1 MGRARVT
8 VEKGADGVAVITVD
22 YPPVNAISTE
32 VQNALFR
39 TLSQLHS
46 DQGVRAIVLKGA
58 NGKFCGGGDIRGFQ
72 KMQEKGTDGEELVVS
87 GFTLMND
94 VIEGGSKPV
103 VAAIEGFALGGGLE
117 LAMACNARII
127 SPNVQLGLVEL
138 QLGIIP
144 GLGGTQR
151 LPRLVGLQRAI
162 DMLLASKTLDSKEAL
177 KVGLVDD
184 VVAHSD
190 LLAAARK
197 WALDIHEGRRPW
209 QRSLSSV
216 DKLGSLPK
224 ALDVLEN
231 ARAKVKK
238 TYTNVSYPSV
248 LLDVI
253 EEGLVNGAVAGVI
266 KEGKACQ
273 DLIKTPEAK
282 GLMHV
287 FFAQRSSS
295 KVPGITDQGLIPHP
309 IRKAAVVG
317 GALMGSG
324 IATALALSKI
334 PVILK
339 EVDSKQLDASIRKIH
354 ANLKNRAS
362 SGKITEEEAK
372 RSMALVKGVLDYEDF
387 YNVDIVI
394 EAVTENIPLKQ
405 KIFYE
410 LEQVC
415 PSHCILATN
424 TSSIDLEIIGANIK
438 SQDRLIGAHF
448 FSPAHV
454 MRLLEI
460 VRTNKT
466 SLQTIVDLLGLSK
479 SLKKVPVVVKSS
491 PGFAVNRVF
500 FPYGMGAH
508 FLADLG
514 VDPYRIDAVIKSF
527 GMPMGPF
534 RMADLGGFQ
543 TGILVGKIWL
553 QAYPDRV
560 YASPLM
566 TLLYNDKRLGES
578 NGKGY
583 YNYHGSRKEHPAP
596 ELNQY
601 LDRSRSLAGLSPSHK
616 IAGITDQ
623 EITEMIF
630 FPVIN
635 EACRVLEEKVVI
647 SSSDLDIASV
657 LGMAFPAYRGGIA
670 FWGDHIGAE
679 YIFSKLLKWANMY
692 GNFFKPSEA
701 LEKCAT
707 QKIRLAQLPL
717 QGASRL

>member
-1 MGRARVT
+1 
-8 VEKGADGVAVITVD
+8 
-22 YPPVNAISTE
+22 
-32 VQNALFR
+32 
-39 TLSQLHS
+39 
-46 DQGVRAIVLKGA
+46 
-58 NGKFCGGGDIRGFQ
+58 
-72 KMQEKGTDGEELVVS
+72 
-87 GFTLMND
+87 
-94 VIEGGSKPV
+94 
-103 VAAIEGFALGGGLE
+103 
-117 LAMACNARII
+117 
-127 SPNVQLGLVEL
+127 
-138 QLGIIP
+138 
-144 GLGGTQR
+144 
-151 LPRLVGLQRAI
+151 
-162 DMLLASKTLDSKEAL
+162 
-177 KVGLVDD
+177 
-184 VVAHSD
+184 
-190 LLAAARK
+190 
-197 WALDIHEGRRPW
+197 
-209 QRSLSSV
+209 
-216 DKLGSLPK
+216 
-224 ALDVLEN
+224 
-231 ARAKVKK
+231 
-238 TYTNVSYPSV
+238 
-248 LLDVI
+248 
-253 EEGLVNGAVAGVI
+253 
-266 KEGKACQ
+266 
-273 DLIKTPEAK
+273 
-282 GLMHV
+282 
-287 FFAQRSSS
+287 
-295 KVPGITDQGLIPHP
+295 
-309 IRKAAVVG
+309 
-317 GALMGSG
+317 
-324 IATALALSKI
+324 
-334 PVILK
+334 
-339 EVDSKQLDASIRKIH
+339 
-354 ANLKNRAS
+354 
-362 SGKITEEEAK
+362 
-372 RSMALVKGVLDYEDF
+372 
-387 YNVDIVI
+387 
-394 EAVTENIPLKQ
+394 
-405 KIFYE
+405 
-410 LEQVC
+410 
-415 PSHCILATN
+415 
-424 TSSIDLEIIGANIK
+424 
-438 SQDRLIGAHF
+438 
-448 FSPAHV
+448 

>member
-1 MGRARVT
+1 
-8 VEKGADGVAVITVD
+8 
-22 YPPVNAISTE
+22 
-32 VQNALFR
+32 
-39 TLSQLHS
+39 
-46 DQGVRAIVLKGA
+46 
-58 NGKFCGGGDIRGFQ
+58 
-72 KMQEKGTDGEELVVS
+72 
-87 GFTLMND
+87 
-94 VIEGGSKPV
+94 
-103 VAAIEGFALGGGLE
+103 
-117 LAMACNARII
+117 
-127 SPNVQLGLVEL
+127 
-138 QLGIIP
+138 
-144 GLGGTQR
+144 
-151 LPRLVGLQRAI
+151 
-162 DMLLASKTLDSKEAL
+162 
-177 KVGLVDD
+177 
-184 VVAHSD
+184 
-190 LLAAARK
+190 
-197 WALDIHEGRRPW
+197 
-209 QRSLSSV
+209 
-216 DKLGSLPK
+216 
-224 ALDVLEN
+224 
-231 ARAKVKK
+231 
-238 TYTNVSYPSV
+238 
-248 LLDVI
+248 
-253 EEGLVNGAVAGVI
+253 
-266 KEGKACQ
+266 
-273 DLIKTPEAK
+273 
-282 GLMHV
+282 
-287 FFAQRSSS
+287 
-295 KVPGITDQGLIPHP
+295 
-309 IRKAAVVG
+309 
-317 GALMGSG
+317 MGSG

>member
-1 MGRARVT
+1 
-8 VEKGADGVAVITVD
+8 
-22 YPPVNAISTE
+22 
-32 VQNALFR
+32 
-39 TLSQLHS
+39 
-46 DQGVRAIVLKGA
+46 
-58 NGKFCGGGDIRGFQ
+58 
-72 KMQEKGTDGEELVVS
+72 
-87 GFTLMND
+87 
-94 VIEGGSKPV
+94 
-103 VAAIEGFALGGGLE
+103 
-117 LAMACNARII
+117 
-127 SPNVQLGLVEL
+127 
-138 QLGIIP
+138 
-144 GLGGTQR
+144 
-151 LPRLVGLQRAI
+151 
-162 DMLLASKTLDSKEAL
+162 
-177 KVGLVDD
+177 
-184 VVAHSD
+184 
-190 LLAAARK
+190 
-197 WALDIHEGRRPW
+197 
-209 QRSLSSV
+209 
-216 DKLGSLPK
+216 
-224 ALDVLEN
+224 
-231 ARAKVKK
+231 
-238 TYTNVSYPSV
+238 
-248 LLDVI
+248 
-253 EEGLVNGAVAGVI
+253 
-266 KEGKACQ
+266 
-273 DLIKTPEAK
+273 
-282 GLMHV
+282 
-287 FFAQRSSS
+287 
-295 KVPGITDQGLIPHP
+295 
-309 IRKAAVVG
+309 
-317 GALMGSG
+317 
-324 IATALALSKI
+324 
-334 PVILK
+334 
-339 EVDSKQLDASIRKIH
+339 
-354 ANLKNRAS
+354 
-362 SGKITEEEAK
+362 
-372 RSMALVKGVLDYEDF
+372 MALVKGVLDYEDF

-460 VRTNKT
+460 VRANKT